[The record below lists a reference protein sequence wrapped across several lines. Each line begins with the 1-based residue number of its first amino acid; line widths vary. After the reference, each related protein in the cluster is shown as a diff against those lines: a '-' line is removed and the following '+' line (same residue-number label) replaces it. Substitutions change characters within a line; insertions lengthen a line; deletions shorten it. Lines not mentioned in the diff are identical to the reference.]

1 MPNAKV
7 ARNFKSQSWTPI
19 YMIIVIIIAVILL
32 LTFVKPLFNQ
42 AQGASQQGLD
52 SAQQALKSIAI
63 ALS

>member
-1 MPNAKV
+1 MALFV
-7 ARNFKSQSWTPI
+7 QGRRGQSWTPI

-32 LTFVKPLFNQ
+32 LTFVKPLFNN
-42 AQGASQQGLD
+42 AQGVSQNQLT